1 MEAHDPTLDE
11 MMCFFKAPLKP
22 QIQSPE
28 QLEKLDPDP
37 IKETEPTLQLPE
49 TFMNFLETAPKVLQQ
64 AILDAIDSLQETLP
78 AAVLIFKER
87 MKAFSSGQQVVAQ
100 SLVDQAAEPILKI
113 LQNLR
118 PLLEQVELKG
128 GHGSSLENLLPAEVF
143 LLVPALMR
151 KVQTGK
157 ASANEMFAAA
167 IMKDR
172 GAEQNPLQRQKTNK
186 WQWLNFE
193 LCL

>member
-1 MEAHDPTLDE
+1 MEAHDPTQDE
-11 MMCFFKAPLKP
+11 MMCFFKPPLKSE
-22 QIQSPE
+22 IQS
-28 QLEKLDPDP
+28 LVEKLDPLEP
-37 IKETEPTLQLPE
+37 IKEEPTLQLPE

-64 AILDAIDSLQETLP
+64 GILDAIDGLQETLP
-78 AAVLIFKER
+78 AAVGIFKER

-113 LQNLR
+113 LQKLR

-128 GHGSSLENLLPAEVF
+128 GAGGHSSSLENLLPAEVF

-167 IMKDR
+167 ILKD
-172 GAEQNPLQRQKTNK
+172 P
-186 WQWLNFE
+186 
-193 LCL
+193 

>member
-1 MEAHDPTLDE
+1 MEAHDPTQDE
-11 MMCFFKAPLKP
+11 MMCFFKPPLKSE
-22 QIQSPE
+22 IQS
-28 QLEKLDPDP
+28 LVVEKLDPLEP
-37 IKETEPTLQLPE
+37 IKEEATLQLPE

-64 AILDAIDSLQETLP
+64 GILDAIDGLQETLP
-78 AAVLIFKER
+78 AAVGIFKER

-113 LQNLR
+113 LQKLR

-128 GHGSSLENLLPAEVF
+128 GAGGHSSSLENLLPAEVF

-167 IMKDR
+167 ILKD
-172 GAEQNPLQRQKTNK
+172 
-186 WQWLNFE
+186 
-193 LCL
+193 